1 MVKWVVTLVL
11 ALLILGLLTPWL
23 NRLGLG
29 HLPGD
34 LQIKRKRKRGV
45 FYFPFT
51 SVILMSL
58 FLSLLAYLLGR

>member
-1 MVKWVVTLVL
+1 MVKWLVTLLL

-29 HLPGD
+29 RLPGD
-34 LQIKRKRKRGV
+34 LQIKRKRGV

-51 SVILMSL
+51 SVILTSL
-58 FLSLLAYLLGR
+58 FLSLLTYLLGR

>member
-1 MVKWVVTLVL
+1 MVKWLATLVL

-34 LQIKRKRKRGV
+34 IRIKRKRGV

-58 FLSLLAYLLGR
+58 VLSLLAYLLGR

>member
-1 MVKWVVTLVL
+1 MVKWLATLVV

-29 HLPGD
+29 RLPGD
-34 LQIKRKRKRGV
+34 IRIKRKRGV
-45 FYFPFT
+45 FYFPFA

-58 FLSLLAYLLGR
+58 VLSLLAYLLGR

>member
-1 MVKWVVTLVL
+1 MLKWLVTLVI

-29 HLPGD
+29 RLPGD
-34 LQIKRKRKRGV
+34 IHVKHKRGV

-58 FLSLLAYLLGR
+58 LLSLLAYLLGR

>member
-1 MVKWVVTLVL
+1 MVKWLATLVG

-23 NRLGLG
+23 DRLGLG
-29 HLPGD
+29 RLPGD
-34 LQIKRKRKRGV
+34 IRIKRKRGV

-58 FLSLLAYLLGR
+58 VLSLLAYLLGR

>member
-1 MVKWVVTLVL
+1 MTKWLVTLIL

-29 HLPGD
+29 RLPGD
-34 LQIKRKRKRGV
+34 LRIKHKRGL

-58 FLSLLAYLLGR
+58 ALSLLAYFLGR

>member
-1 MVKWVVTLVL
+1 MVKWLATLVL

-29 HLPGD
+29 RLPGD
-34 LQIKRKRKRGV
+34 VRIKRKRGV

-51 SVILMSL
+51 SVILLSL
-58 FLSLLAYLLGR
+58 VLSLLAYLLGR

>member
-1 MVKWVVTLVL
+1 MVKWLATLVL
-11 ALLILGLLTPWL
+11 ACLILGLFTPWL

-29 HLPGD
+29 RLPGD
-34 LQIKRKRKRGV
+34 VRIQRKRGV

-58 FLSLLAYLLGR
+58 VLSLLAYLLGR

>member
-1 MVKWVVTLVL
+1 MVKWLATLVV

-29 HLPGD
+29 RLPGD
-34 LQIKRKRKRGV
+34 IRIKRKRGV

-58 FLSLLAYLLGR
+58 VLSLLAYLLGR

>member
-1 MVKWVVTLVL
+1 MVKWLATLIL

-29 HLPGD
+29 RLPGD
-34 LQIKRKRKRGV
+34 IRIKRKRGV

-58 FLSLLAYLLGR
+58 VLSLLAYLLGR

>member
-1 MVKWVVTLVL
+1 MVKWLATLVL

-29 HLPGD
+29 RLPGD
-34 LQIKRKRKRGV
+34 VRIKHKRGV

-58 FLSLLAYLLGR
+58 VLSLLTYLLGR

>member
-1 MVKWVVTLVL
+1 MVKWLVTLIL
-11 ALLILGLLTPWL
+11 ALVILGLLTPWL

-34 LQIKRKRKRGV
+34 VRIKRKRGV

-58 FLSLLAYLLGR
+58 LLSLLAYLLGR